1 MAGLNGLNKIFRTA
15 LKGVSIDANSRD
27 RKLALIRPNISV
39 VVPTRNRKEYLQHA
53 IRTVLDQWEE
63 GVELV
68 VSDNHSTDGTWEYL
82 KSLNDDR
89 IKICR
94 PDMPLSMT
102 KHFEYV
108 LSQPSGEWITLFGDD
123 DGLQPYFFKA
133 AKKLIQKW
141 GEDYSVIHG
150 PRAYFFW
157 PGVEQVYGESVVNF
171 QASSECQPTVSNKSL
186 KNLTFGRDKYFD
198 YPQFYTGT
206 IFSRELLDDIRL
218 RHKDRNIFHSITPDA
233 NSTAVI
239 LLNTRKYL
247 RIGLPLAWVGSSP
260 KSNGFQ
266 ATGVSQKNENLSSAI
281 FNDFISLNNA
291 SAIKVAKQ
299 FTAVLK
305 LMSNKGFYLESL
317 YQTSFA
323 NDYSSKKIFCKPW
336 AKHRAFLSV
345 YSEYL
350 EKKRKRGE
358 IGAFEELFQDNKL
371 SLALFELLLVINPF
385 LGFPAWLQSKIRKRI
400 HRIFFGKKERVVF
413 TCFEKGVH
421 GNILSANRELQSE
434 PLNSK
439 ISQIIRQFGEK

>member
-1 MAGLNGLNKIFRTA
+1 
-15 LKGVSIDANSRD
+15 
-27 RKLALIRPNISV
+27 
-39 VVPTRNRKEYLQHA
+39 
-53 IRTVLDQWEE
+53 VLDQWEE

-108 LSQPSGEWITLFGDD
+108 LSQPDGEWVTLFGDD
-123 DGLQPYFFKA
+123 DGLMPYFFKA
-133 AKKLIQKW
+133 AKKLIQRW
-141 GEDYSVIHG
+141 GKDYSVIYG

-157 PGVEQVYGESVVNF
+157 PGVEKIYGESVVDF
-171 QASSECQPTVSNKSL
+171 RASGDCQPTFSNLSL
-186 KNLTFGRDKYFD
+186 RHLAYGREKYFD

-206 IFSRELLDDIRL
+206 IFSRKLLDDIRH

-266 ATGVSQKNENLSSAI
+266 ATGVSQKNAHLSSAI

-291 SAIKVAKQ
+291 SEIKVAKQ

-323 NDYSSKKIFCKPW
+323 NDYSSKKIFCKLW
-336 AKHRAFLSV
+336 AKHRAFLSI
-345 YSEYL
+345 YIEYL
-350 EKKRKRGE
+350 EKKRKREE

-385 LGFPAWLQSKIRKRI
+385 LGFPFWLHTKIRKRI
-400 HRIFFGKKERVVF
+400 HRILFGKKKQVIF
-413 TCFEKGVH
+413 ACFKKGVH
-421 GNILSANRELQSE
+421 ADIFSANQELQS
-434 PLNSK
+434 N
-439 ISQIIRQFGEK
+439 IYRHQIDTIIDDLASYPYPQ

>member
-1 MAGLNGLNKIFRTA
+1 M
-15 LKGVSIDANSRD
+15 
-27 RKLALIRPNISV
+27 
-39 VVPTRNRKEYLQHA
+39 
-53 IRTVLDQWEE
+53 LDQWED

-68 VSDNHSTDGTWEYL
+68 VSDNYSSDGTWEYL
-82 KSLNDDR
+82 KSLNDVR

-94 PDMPLSMT
+94 PDVPLSMT
-102 KHFEYV
+102 KHFEYI
-108 LSQPSGEWITLFGDD
+108 LSQPSAEWITLFGDD
-123 DGLQPYFFKA
+123 DGLTPYFIKA
-133 AKKLIQKW
+133 AKKLIQRW
-141 GEDYSVIHG
+141 GGEYSVIYG

-157 PGVEQVYGESVVNF
+157 PGVEEVYRESVVDF
-171 QASSECQPTVSNKSL
+171 RASSDWQPAISNQSIK
-186 KNLTFGRDKYFD
+186 KLTFGREKYFD

-206 IFSRELLDDIRL
+206 IFSRKLLDDIRH

-239 LLNTRKYL
+239 LLNTRKCL

-291 SAIKVAKQ
+291 SVIKVAKQ

-323 NDYSSKKIFCKPW
+323 NDYKTKKIFCKPW

-371 SLALFELLLVINPF
+371 SLALFDLLLVINPF

-400 HRIFFGKKERVVF
+400 HRILFGKKIQVTF
-413 TCFEKGVH
+413 TCFKKGVH
-421 GNILSANRELQSE
+421 ENILSANRELHSE
-434 PLNSK
+434 PLSGK
-439 ISQIIRQFGEK
+439 ISEIIRQLGEG

>member
-1 MAGLNGLNKIFRTA
+1 
-15 LKGVSIDANSRD
+15 
-27 RKLALIRPNISV
+27 
-39 VVPTRNRKEYLQHA
+39 
-53 IRTVLDQWEE
+53 VLDQWEE

-68 VSDNHSTDGTWEYL
+68 ISDNYSTDGTWEYL

-123 DGLQPYFFKA
+123 DGLMPYFLKA
-133 AKKLIQKW
+133 AKILIQKW
-141 GEDYSVIHG
+141 GEDYSVIYG

-157 PGVEQVYGESVVNF
+157 PGVEKIYGESVIDF
-171 QASSECQPTVSNKSL
+171 RAKGDCQPTVSNESL
-186 KNLTFGRDKYFD
+186 RQLAYGREKYFD

-206 IFSRELLDDIRL
+206 IFSRKLLDDIRR

-266 ATGVSQKNENLSSAI
+266 ATGVSLKNANMSRTI
-281 FNDFISLNNA
+281 FDDFISLNNA
-291 SAIKVAKQ
+291 SEIKVAKQ
-299 FTAVLK
+299 FAAVLK

-323 NDYSSKKIFCKPW
+323 NNYSSKKIFCKPW
-336 AKHRAFLSV
+336 VKHRAFFSI
-345 YSEYL
+345 YKEYL
-350 EKKRKRGE
+350 EKKKNGGE
-358 IGAFEELFQDNKL
+358 IFEYEKLFRDNKL
-371 SLALFELLLVINPF
+371 LLTLFSLLLVIDPF

-400 HRIFFGKKERVVF
+400 HRILFGKKKQVIF
-413 TCFEKGVH
+413 TCFKKGVH
-421 GNILSANRELQSE
+421 ENILSANRELQSE
-434 PLNSK
+434 PLKGK
-439 ISQIIRQFGEK
+439 ISEIIRQLGGG